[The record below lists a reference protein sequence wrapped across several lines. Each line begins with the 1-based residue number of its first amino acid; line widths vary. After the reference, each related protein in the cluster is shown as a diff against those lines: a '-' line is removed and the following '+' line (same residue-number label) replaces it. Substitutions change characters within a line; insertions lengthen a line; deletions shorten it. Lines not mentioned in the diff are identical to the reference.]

1 MTKPQQPEIARSGRG
16 EVDPNAAKTRHGGP
30 TDQTPPTGAIPE
42 ENLPG
47 HHPDEEQDKPAG
59 PPPRPKARARSRPPT
74 KAGAKTGTKAAAKTA
89 TKTADA
95 SVEGEAKASITDLNE
110 ARRDKVEA
118 EFEFAFESRMA
129 PFAYPLGITPWTTS
143 LRIEGGRLHV
153 RFGPWSLTT
162 TLDNVEDVCATGPY
176 SMLKVAGP
184 PHLSL
189 ADRGVTMATSTKRGV
204 CIRFREPVPALVPKG
219 MLRHPA
225 LTVTVEEPDRLME
238 VLNAR

>member
-1 MTKPQQPEIARSGRG
+1 MTKPQQTEIARSGRG

-30 TDQTPPTGAIPE
+30 TDETPPTGAIPE

-47 HHPDEEQDKPAG
+47 HHPDEEQDKPSG
-59 PPPRPKARARSRPPT
+59 PPPRPKARARPQ
-74 KAGAKTGTKAAAKTA
+74 AA
-89 TKTADA
+89 TKTAKP
-95 SVEGEAKASITDLNE
+95 SVEGEAKATITDLNE

-118 EFEFAFESRMA
+118 EFEFDFESRMA

-153 RFGPWSLTT
+153 RFGPWSLST
-162 TLDNVEDVCATGPY
+162 TLDNVEDTCVTGPY
-176 SMLKVAGP
+176 QMVKVAGP

-189 ADRGVTMATSTKRGV
+189 ADRGVTMATSTRRGV

-225 LTVTVEEPDRLME
+225 LTVTVKEPDRLME